1 MFDIIHLWS
10 HLVLDFGLLE
20 DLIAVSISILV
31 INLFIFSIY
40 SCFSLGSLYLCT
52 NLSISSRRSILLVY
66 SCLWWSL
73 MIFSISVLSILT
85 SPFSFIILL
94 IWVLS
99 LSPFFFFLMSLAKD
113 LSILFIFSRY
123 LLLLSLILAILLYIS
138 FISALICIIYFLLL
152 TLGFVCSSFSS
163 CFKCKVRCYWDFLFL
178 EVEII
183 LLLTSLLALL
193 LIYPIGFG
201 SSCFHC
207 HLSLG
212 IFWFPLQV
220 LHWSIGY
227 LVTYCLA
234 FMCLSVLQFWFFFF
248 FSPYTWF
255 IISKHCGQNK
265 CLIWF

>member
-1 MFDIIHLWS
+1 MFWLFWGKIGIKRKFQ
-10 HLVLDFGLLE
+10 VYG
-20 DLIAVSISILV
+20 ILSPYLHALQSLRSV
-31 INLFIFSIY
+31 ELSFITKELARFTY
-40 SCFSLGSLYLCT
+40 FAYPSLPFPSGNHQS
-52 NLSISSRRSILLVY
+52 
-66 SCLWWSL
+66 
-73 MIFSISVLSILT
+73 IFSISVLSILT

-248 FSPYTWF
+248 FSP
-255 IISKHCGQNK
+255 I
-265 CLIWF
+265 LDL

>member
-85 SPFSFIILL
+85 SHFSFLILL

-99 LSPFFFFLMSLAKD
+99 LS
-113 LSILFIFSRY
+113 LFI
-123 LLLLSLILAILLYIS
+123 
-138 FISALICIIYFLLL
+138 
-152 TLGFVCSSFSS
+152 
-163 CFKCKVRCYWDFLFL
+163 
-178 EVEII
+178 
-183 LLLTSLLALL
+183 
-193 LIYPIGFG
+193 
-201 SSCFHC
+201 
-207 HLSLG
+207 
-212 IFWFPLQV
+212 
-220 LHWSIGY
+220 
-227 LVTYCLA
+227 
-234 FMCLSVLQFWFFFF
+234 FFF
-248 FSPYTWF
+248 FSSWVWLKIYQFCLSSQGICFYFHWSWLFSSIFHLFLLWSVLF
-255 IISKHCGQNK
+255 ISYY
-265 CLIWF
+265 